1 MTTSPYYQ
9 RRTTRFDPTLNWRDA
24 YASRLATPE
33 MAAARFQSG
42 DHLWM
47 PPGHASLP
55 ILEALAGRKDE
66 LADVEVRAVIVPDAG
81 WFTEDM
87 MEAFKLAPQFG
98 TLFDRHA
105 VNSRVADYH
114 PYWLVGIHK
123 AWDAR
128 RGDGEAWP
136 IDVLQIRCSAPNEA
150 GYVSLGGSVWDG
162 VTSAKRAKT
171 VIAEVNDN
179 VIESFGDSWLHVS
192 EIDCFVPADS
202 PVVVNLEHPEPNE
215 VDMSIAHYVSSLVQD
230 GDCIQV
236 GVGSH
241 TGALPRLGAFDE
253 RENLSYFAELTVEG
267 LVPLVER
274 GVITG
279 KYSDTHPDKFVATV
293 IGNTPDEHAVVHRN
307 PHFETYSI
315 EYLLDPRQIARNE
328 NIVAI
333 NGALTMDLSG
343 QIGVHTI
350 GPRVYAGVGGHLAFA
365 MGAYL
370 APTGRY
376 VTVMPSTSR
385 DGAISTIMPQ
395 FEPGQIVTVPRDIAD
410 TVVTEYGIARL
421 LGKTVR
427 QRADELIAIAHPD
440 FRAELRREAQR
451 LFYP

>member
-1 MTTSPYYQ
+1 MTSSLYLQQ
-9 RRTTRFDPTLNWRDA
+9 RESRFDPSIAWRDV

-33 MAAARFQSG
+33 MAAQRFNSG

-47 PPGHASLP
+47 PPGHASLQV
-55 ILEALAGRKDE
+55 LEALTARRDE
-66 LADVEVRAVIVPDAG
+66 LQGVEVRAVIVPDAG

-87 MEAFKLAPQFG
+87 MDAFKVAPQFG
-98 TLFDRHA
+98 TLFDRDA

-123 AWDAR
+123 ALDAG
-128 RGDGEAWP
+128 RGEGEAWP
-136 IDVLQIRCSAPNEA
+136 IDVLQIRCSPPNEA
-150 GYVSLGGSVWDG
+150 GYVSLGASVWDG
-162 VTSAKRAKT
+162 VTSAKRART
-171 VIAEVNDN
+171 VIAEVNEN
-179 VIESFGDSWLHVS
+179 VIQSFGDSWLHVS
-192 EIDCFVPADS
+192 EIDCFVPADA
-202 PVVVNLEHPEPNE
+202 PVVVNLQHPEPN
-215 VDMSIAHYVSSLVQD
+215 DIDLGLAHYVGQLVRD
-230 GDCIQV
+230 GDTIQV

-279 KYSDTHPDKFVATV
+279 RYSDTHPDKFVATV
-293 IGNTPDEHAVVHRN
+293 IGNTPEEHAVVHQN
-307 PHFETYSI
+307 PAFETYGI

-333 NGALTMDLSG
+333 NGALTVDLSG

-370 APTGRY
+370 APRGRY
-376 VTVMPSTSR
+376 VTVMPSTNR
-385 DGAISTIMPQ
+385 AGDISTIMAQ
-395 FEPGQIVTVPRDIAD
+395 FDPGQIVTVPRDIAD

-427 QRADELIAIAHPD
+427 QRAEELIAVAHPD
-440 FRAELRREAQR
+440 FRAELRREAQK
-451 LFYP
+451 LYYP

>member
-1 MTTSPYYQ
+1 MG
-9 RRTTRFDPTLNWRDA
+9 RFDPAIDWRA
-24 YASRLATPE
+24 EYARKLCAPQE
-33 MAAARFQSG
+33 AALQFSSG
-42 DHLWM
+42 DHLWI

-55 ILEALAGRKDE
+55 ILEALTARRDE
-66 LADVEVRAVIVPDAG
+66 LRGVEVRGIVVPDAG
-81 WFTEDM
+81 WFTEDAM
-87 MEAFKLAPQFG
+87 QAFHIAPQFG
-98 TLFDRHA
+98 TLFDRDA
-105 VNSRVADYH
+105 INAGIADYH

-123 AWDAR
+123 AWDAGR
-128 RGDGEAWP
+128 EDEAWP
-136 IDVLQIRCSAPNEA
+136 IDVLQIRTSPPNEA
-150 GYVSLGGSVWDG
+150 GFVSLGASVWDG
-162 VTSAKRAKT
+162 VSSAKRARK
-171 VIAEVNDN
+171 VIAEVNEHT
-179 VIESFGDSWLHVS
+179 IETFGDSWLHVS
-192 EIDCFVPADS
+192 EIDHFVPADS
-202 PVVVNLEHPEPNE
+202 PVVVNLEHPLPNA
-215 VDMSIAHYVSSLVQD
+215 VDLSIAQHVAELVQD
-230 GDCIQV
+230 GDTIQV

-307 PHFETYSI
+307 PAFEMYGI

-333 NGALTMDLSG
+333 NGALTVDLSG
-343 QIGVHTI
+343 QMGVHTI

-365 MGAYL
+365 LGAYL
-370 APTGRY
+370 APKGRY
-376 VTVMPSTSR
+376 VAVLPSTSR
-385 DGAISTIMPQ
+385 DGSISTVTPQ
-395 FEPGQIVTVPRDIAD
+395 FAAGQIVTVPRDIAD

-427 QRADELIAIAHPD
+427 QRADELISVAHPD
-440 FRAELRREAQR
+440 FRAELRKAAQQ